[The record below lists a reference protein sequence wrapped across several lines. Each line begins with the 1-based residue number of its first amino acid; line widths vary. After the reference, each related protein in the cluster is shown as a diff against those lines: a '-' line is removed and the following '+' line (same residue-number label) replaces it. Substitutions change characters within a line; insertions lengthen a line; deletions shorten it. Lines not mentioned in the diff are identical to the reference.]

1 MLARSGS
8 ENQTALN
15 PPFLVN
21 NTPAVACT
29 ATAPVIF
36 LQQGFPA
43 NFLDPAALN
52 LRNVHVRS
60 VPVNDPFPYVQQ
72 WSFGFQRTL
81 PLGLFVEA
89 DYVGSKSTHLNAIY
103 DANQPFLNGPA
114 PYPGF
119 GYLEFTNPLGNSV
132 YHWLDFTL
140 EHRFKAGLTFR
151 AAYTIS
157 QSIAHVAQHM

>member
-1 MLARSGS
+1 MRGRSGR
-8 ENQTALN
+8 EDQRGLN

-21 NTPAVACT
+21 TTPAVVSPA
-29 ATAPVIF
+29 AAPVIF

-52 LRNVHVRS
+52 LRNVHGRS

-89 DYVGSKSTHLNAIY
+89 DYVGSKSTHLNAI
-103 DANQPFLNGPA
+103 
-114 PYPGF
+114 
-119 GYLEFTNPLGNSV
+119 
-132 YHWLDFTL
+132 
-140 EHRFKAGLTFR
+140 
-151 AAYTIS
+151 
-157 QSIAHVAQHM
+157 